1 MQGDCDDFFKILS
14 WFRYHNSF
22 NLPAM
27 LMCLYSGFI
36 DENNIV
42 DCDWAEE
49 IGTRIQEL
57 LNNQTFIAC
66 SYKREY
72 QIKTFEDFIRPYQ

>member
-1 MQGDCDDFFKILS
+1 MTDVILEIKSGCSSVESHREVTFGGMQGDCDDFFKILS

-42 DCDWAEE
+42 DCD
-49 IGTRIQEL
+49 
-57 LNNQTFIAC
+57 
-66 SYKREY
+66 
-72 QIKTFEDFIRPYQ
+72 